1 MKEFNDI
8 TEAADLLADI
18 YLELKEINEGSKE
31 YLDEFLKESEEAQEH
46 YPTIEEYDN
55 CVLQSDDLY
64 HVRIYDLALYNITK
78 ELVSRIEKIGQ

>member
-31 YLDEFLKESEEAQEH
+31 YLDEFIKESDF
-46 YPTIEEYDN
+46 TCINDYDK
-55 CVLQSDDLY
+55 CISSTVDLY
-64 HVRIYDLALYNITK
+64 EARIYDLALYKLTNRLIND
-78 ELVSRIEKIGQ
+78 IEKIGQ